1 VHNDSARAAAVNAS
15 AGIHSG
21 FGFRTSFE
29 LRPCFDIGDA
39 RSRLSPVFNV
49 IITGITSFL
58 TDMAT
63 EMVYPLIP
71 LYLTALG
78 APPAILGVI
87 EGFAESTASILKV
100 FSGRLSDKLRRR
112 KPIAIFGY
120 SGSMLGRL
128 VLYLSNA
135 WWLVFAGRM
144 VDRIGKGIR
153 GAPRDA
159 IIADCTPPGKRG
171 MAFGLHRAM
180 DSMGAAVG
188 VIAAILL
195 VAATGKG
202 MARHD
207 YQRIFLFSLIPA
219 VLGVA
224 ALFLVRERKCEHS
237 VRQPLNLSFRGLPP
251 RLRWFLLVVTLF
263 ALGNSSN
270 QFLLLRAKNVG
281 LSVTAVLGAYLVYN
295 VVYSLISWPAGHLSD
310 RIGRKPLLIASYVAY
325 GLVYFGFAAAASL
338 FHLPPLVTVF
348 ALFALYGVFS
358 ALNDG
363 QEKALVT
370 DMAPPEHRATFIGLH
385 STLTG
390 VGLLP
395 ASLLAG
401 GLWSLFGAAAPFWF
415 GGALGLLAAV
425 GLAIVL

>member
-1 VHNDSARAAAVNAS
+1 M
-15 AGIHSG
+15 
-21 FGFRTSFE
+21 
-29 LRPCFDIGDA
+29 
-39 RSRLSPVFNV
+39 FNV
-49 IITGITSFL
+49 IVTGITSFL

-100 FSGRLSDKLRRR
+100 FSGRLSDKLHRR
-112 KPIAIFGY
+112 KPLAIIGY

-128 VLYLSNA
+128 LLYVSNA
-135 WWLVFAGRM
+135 WGLVFAGRM
-144 VDRIGKGIR
+144 VDRVGKGIR
-153 GAPRDA
+153 VAPRDA
-159 IIADCTPPGKRG
+159 LIADCTPEGKRG
-171 MAFGLHRAM
+171 TAFGLHRAM
-180 DSMGAAVG
+180 DTLGAAAG
-188 VIAAILL
+188 VIAALFL
-195 VAATGKG
+195 VGAAGKG

-219 VLGVA
+219 ALGVA
-224 ALFLVRERKCEHS
+224 ALFFIREPRCEHA
-237 VRQPLNLSFRGLPP
+237 VRQPLRLSFRNLP
-251 RLRWFLLVVTLF
+251 RKLRWFLLVVTLF

-270 QFLLLRAKNVG
+270 QFLLLRAKNLG
-281 LSVTAVLGAYLVYN
+281 LSVVAVLGAYLVYN
-295 VVYSLISWPAGHLSD
+295 VVYSLLSLPAGHLSD
-310 RIGRKPLLIASYVAY
+310 RLGRKPLLITSYICY
-325 GLVYFGFAAAASL
+325 GLVYFGFAAAGPALHIS
-338 FHLPPLVTVF
+338 PLVAAF
-348 ALFALYGVFS
+348 GLFALYGVFS

-363 QEKALVT
+363 QEKALVA
-370 DMAPPEHRATFIGLH
+370 DIAPTEHRATFIGLH

-401 GLWSLFGAAAPFWF
+401 GLWSLFGPSAPFWF

-425 GLAIVL
+425 GIAIVL